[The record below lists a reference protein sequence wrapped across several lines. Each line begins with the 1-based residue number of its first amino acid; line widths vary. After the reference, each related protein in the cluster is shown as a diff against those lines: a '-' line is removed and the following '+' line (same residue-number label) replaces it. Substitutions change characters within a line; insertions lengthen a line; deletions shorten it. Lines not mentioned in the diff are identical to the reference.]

1 MRLTDWGIAPSST
14 YDVRI
19 EGYCEIS
26 GKFVATADIL
36 NRLSRRRIEC
46 VDGKRYELVGPFDR
60 VSGMEGNIPSR
71 ILDAFVHGVPE
82 NWRHVIRGWSE
93 QESTIKCRGCRE
105 AGITSKDRAHPR
117 QRCPADESFQ
127 KMQRHG
133 VSNSQQHRHQR
144 QSRATFASVSSST
157 KQQSTP
163 KSSVGIAGSNTS
175 PVRLKKVKIVVERL
189 PAAVLLEIVNGASAV
204 GPNSSTP
211 TRASTPGTK
220 TRNQSSFTQVS
231 LSGKARSKVQK
242 ELEPTM
248 GTLLRS
254 RSCPATQARGV
265 PGGRTDEECTRARP
279 ASAQRNLRSTKQ
291 DKQATRDANEQIKTA
306 STCKMLVKEQSISG
320 NTDKKTADKKTAFLK
335 SASVTALPVAK
346 PALPVL
352 ATWMHRKEYSQG
364 QKKGTKQKEKLKL
377 GGGQRSSRGEQ
388 RHCGYDPEKVDECKS
403 SSSVQTRIGCNSAR
417 KSELEVKAKSPC
429 VLPPTCTSSMDSS
442 RQSAC
447 GMEQT
452 GMQLRSYKRD
462 MLSARQQKATKGLRK
477 CTSAII
483 GKQYSLRTNKS
494 SITELNSARQKVDN
508 KSSLSEHRNEVAEDS
523 ILRTEHECK
532 HSASECVQTRS
543 GHYSPSKNTESKGKL
558 GAKSLHVLPAKH
570 KLNLDS
576 VQSAAS
582 GKQQTDVPHRS
593 RTSHDNMFAKQHK
606 ATDNLGECS
615 STINQQRPSHTRS
628 KTDSAESIPV
638 KQKLDGKKSSGTQ
651 NKLTRKSN
659 RHPEVQEKRRYNTRS
674 CALASPL
681 AGKSRIDLSAKHKLN
696 LGTFHCTAGGK
707 QRTAALRRSSTSG
720 KNTVTKQEKATKDEA
735 PHSSPIVR
743 TRSASSTKFNTG
755 SAGSVSGKGEQKLS
769 DRLSGHQNEVTG
781 QRGVSLNRRI
791 ASTRKRASTCSP
803 GMSKTSCKTDVN
815 SKSASRKQKLST
827 GSSGRQDGTVRQRR
841 ARKRKYSLAS
851 SPELLPTKKTSRGIS
866 QTNVAAK
873 VASRTMSSRADTGST
888 VGKQKPSET
897 STGLQD
903 DVSQEDVHSKN
914 QREPLMKSVATSS
927 PLTLPEKTTTG
938 DISEAKAVKNDRVK
952 KHSNG
957 TGRKR
962 RSSRKQQMSVKVHST
977 GIHADSP
984 RQHSGEGTNTSKS
997 EVQVEQTASESRRT
1011 SELGVPSTSKM
1022 GRSEQVEP
1030 FAKPQPCKR
1039 GHSTNASSQDL
1050 KSKASEST
1058 EALLAITAR
1067 KGTLKRK
1074 AQIKKLTDALAAKEA
1089 CDDIYQARASA
1100 ANIPD
1105 YFVMPEQWDDLS
1117 DFRASRMTTPVPN
1130 SPHLSPGKS
1139 QFSFSSVGS
1148 ASTPESPIP
1157 AAAIMQAL
1165 RKQGHAANM
1174 KSSTPKSRYMKKS
1187 QNVKVVAKGLRN
1199 LEARLEKERLKENCE
1214 DSDEEVEDTDF
1225 ESSQEDEQFLFN

>member
-14 YDVRI
+14 CDVRI

-82 NWRHVIRGWSE
+82 NWRKVIRGWSE
-93 QESTIKCRGCRE
+93 QEFTTKCRGCRE
-105 AGITSKDRAHPR
+105 AEITLKDRAHPR

-144 QSRATFASVSSST
+144 QSRATFASASSST

-163 KSSVGIAGSNTS
+163 KSSVGIAGSKTS
-175 PVRLKKVKIVVERL
+175 PVLLKKVKIVVERL
-189 PAAVLLEIVNGASAV
+189 PAAVLLEIVDGASAV
-204 GPNSSTP
+204 GPSSSTP
-211 TRASTPGTK
+211 SRASRSGTK
-220 TRNQSSFTQVS
+220 TRNQSSFTQVP

-320 NTDKKTADKKTAFLK
+320 NTDKKTAFLK
-335 SASVTALPVAK
+335 PASVTALPVAK
-346 PALPVL
+346 LALPVL
-352 ATWMHRKEYSQG
+352 ATRMHRKEYSQG
-364 QKKGTKQKEKLKL
+364 QKKGTKQKKELKL

-403 SSSVQTRIGCNSAR
+403 SRSVQTRIGRNPAR

-429 VLPPTCTSSMDSS
+429 VLPATCTSSMDSS

-452 GMQLRSYKRD
+452 GMQLRSCKRD
-462 MLSARQQKATKGLRK
+462 MLSARPQKATKGLRK
-477 CTSAII
+477 CTSTII

-523 ILRTEHECK
+523 ILRTEHECR
-532 HSASECVQTRS
+532 HSASESVQTRS

-576 VQSAAS
+576 VQSTAS

-593 RTSHDNMFAKQHK
+593 RTSHDNMFAKQQK
-606 ATDNLGECS
+606 ATDSLGECS
-615 STINQQRPSHTRS
+615 STINEQRPSHTRS

-638 KQKLDGKKSSGTQ
+638 KPKLDGKKSSGTQ
-651 NKLTRKSN
+651 NKPARKSN
-659 RHPEVQEKRRYNTRS
+659 RHPEVQEKRRYSTRS

-696 LGTFHCTAGGK
+696 LGTFHCTAVGK

-720 KNTVTKQEKATKDEA
+720 KNTVAEQEKATEDEA
-735 PHSSPIVR
+735 PRSSPIVR
-743 TRSASSTKFNTG
+743 TRRASSTKFNTG

-769 DRLSGHQNEVTG
+769 DSSSGHQNEVTG

-791 ASTRKRASTCSP
+791 ASTRKRASTCSA

-827 GSSGRQDGTVRQRR
+827 GSSGRQDGTVSQRR
-841 ARKRKYSLAS
+841 APKRKHSLAS

-873 VASRTMSSRADTGST
+873 VASRTMSSRAT

-903 DVSQEDVHSKN
+903 DVNQEDVHSKN
-914 QREPLMKSVATSS
+914 QREPIMKSVATSS

-957 TGRKR
+957 TGRKK

-977 GIHADSP
+977 GSHADSP
-984 RQHSGEGTNTSKS
+984 RQHSGEGTNASKS
-997 EVQVEQTASESRRT
+997 EVQVEQTASESQRT

-1039 GHSTNASSQDL
+1039 GHSTNAPSQDL

-1105 YFVMPEQWDDLS
+1105 YFVMSEQWDDLS

-1174 KSSTPKSRYMKKS
+1174 KSSTPKSRYIKKS
-1187 QNVKVVAKGLRN
+1187 QNVNVVAKGLRN
-1199 LEARLEKERLKENCE
+1199 LEAMLEKERLKENCE

-1225 ESSQEDEQFLFN
+1225 ESSQEDELFLFN